1 MDSYNNLTNM
11 EKLTGP
17 IDQAYPKVKPLA
29 LALISAAAEQ
39 EATVEEFQMACARV
53 ERMLSRRVSRIL
65 LSELQGE

>member
-1 MDSYNNLTNM
+1 MTNLTD
-11 EKLTGP
+11 P

-39 EATVEEFQMACARV
+39 EATAEEFQMACARV
-53 ERMLSRRVSRIL
+53 ERMLARRASRIL